1 MDGVDI
7 RELDLQWL
15 RSSIAMVGQEPVLF
29 ELTIA
34 ENIAYGL
41 ENISQE
47 DMMHAATVANIHHF
61 IQRLPEVSSPITL
74 YIQQRCVL
82 SIGI

>member
-1 MDGVDI
+1 
-7 RELDLQWL
+7 
-15 RSSIAMVGQEPVLF
+15 MVGQEPVLF

-47 DMMHAATVANIHHF
+47 DMIHAATVANIHHF
-61 IQRLPEVSSPITL
+61 IQRLPEVSSSIPL
-74 YIQQRCVL
+74 YIQQRWVL
-82 SIGI
+82 FPIGI